1 MYKASDTNIL
11 NNYRPISLLPAF
23 SKLLEKIMYN
33 KVILFLDKN
42 NVLYKHQYGFRSKHS
57 TIHPIIHLLNHC
69 ADNHNIYSNNLTLAT
84 FCDLSKAFDII
95 DHDILLHKLK
105 HCGLRGVV
113 NNWFRS
119 YLSDRKQ
126 FVEYKTEK
134 SSLQTIICGVPQG
147 SILGPLLYLIYV
159 NDIQNSCDGNIL
171 SFADDTTMY
180 LSHSNVD
187 ILFENA
193 NSNVNRLYGWFCANK
208 LSLNAKY
215 IIIKPPNKITKYIII
230 KPPNKRLDLTGRD
243 ISINGTNLVRVGS
256 SCNEES
262 TKCLGVT
269 IDESLTW
276 KNHISCVNSTIARA
290 IFSIK
295 QVKHFLPLDCL
306 KTLYYALVHPHL
318 TYGILAW
325 GNANINILNK
335 TIKLQKRA
343 LRTIFNTRYNSHTD
357 PLFKTSGILKLAD
370 IYTYN
375 ILVFMYDYSKSKLP
389 RSFNSAFRYNREIQ
403 AIRLTRQCDLL
414 HIARCHSSYAK
425 KCLCFHFRVYGTNGL
440 IK

>member
-1 MYKASDTNIL
+1 MYYINTNTDFVL
-11 NNYRPISLLPAF
+11 NIA
-23 SKLLEKIMYN
+23 
-33 KVILFLDKN
+33 
-42 NVLYKHQYGFRSKHS
+42 LYIQLS
-57 TIHPIIHLLNHC
+57 TFLNHC

-193 NSNVNRLYGWFCANK
+193 NSNVVVCW
-208 LSLNAKY
+208 
-215 IIIKPPNKITKYIII
+215 
-230 KPPNKRLDLTGRD
+230 
-243 ISINGTNLVRVGS
+243 
-256 SCNEES
+256 
-262 TKCLGVT
+262 
-269 IDESLTW
+269 SLTSLCHS
-276 KNHISCVNSTIARA
+276 NGHIETMPA
-290 IFSIK
+290 
-295 QVKHFLPLDCL
+295 
-306 KTLYYALVHPHL
+306 
-318 TYGILAW
+318 
-325 GNANINILNK
+325 
-335 TIKLQKRA
+335 
-343 LRTIFNTRYNSHTD
+343 
-357 PLFKTSGILKLAD
+357 
-370 IYTYN
+370 
-375 ILVFMYDYSKSKLP
+375 
-389 RSFNSAFRYNREIQ
+389 REINPFT
-403 AIRLTRQCDLL
+403 ALTR
-414 HIARCHSSYAK
+414 IRS
-425 KCLCFHFRVYGTNGL
+425 
-440 IK
+440 